1 MARILLT
8 TIGVR
13 GDLNPFMAV
22 ANGLRA
28 RGHEALFAVEPAM
41 ESAVR
46 DEGFANRRLSGDVMR
61 DLSPHLGSILGGSTA
76 LGAARPI
83 VREWLTNGLEAK
95 VNDLV
100 AAGAGVD
107 LMVARAAHL
116 AAPIAAERLGIPW
129 VQLTMTA
136 LTLPSA
142 HANPFTIRTPSGSL
156 ARVMN
161 RGCWSVLEF
170 ATRRLADSRVN
181 QTRSALGLGPA
192 RDVMGRG
199 GHSTELTALVIS
211 PSVSPPRPDW
221 RSHVQVT
228 GYCFWDVP
236 AGWREPSDLNAFL
249 EGGDPVVA
257 VSFGSI
263 APYVGDALA
272 SLYEVGVDAV
282 LAAGARALVIGN
294 RHQVNER
301 VHSIPFAP
309 LSSVYPR
316 CAAAIHHGGP
326 YTVAEALRAGIPAI
340 AVPWGIDQFMSAG
353 DLVRSGAGR
362 ARRARRFT
370 HAAARREVAAILGER
385 AYRRRAEALA
395 AHISQEN
402 GVETLCEKVETALI
416 RSSAASKT

>member
-1 MARILLT
+1 VL
-8 TIGVR
+8 
-13 GDLNPFMAV
+13 
-22 ANGLRA
+22 
-28 RGHEALFAVEPAM
+28 
-41 ESAVR
+41 

-100 AAGAGVD
+100 AAGADVD
-107 LMVARAAHL
+107 LMIARAAHL

-142 HANPFTIRTPSGSL
+142 HANPFLMRAPSGSV

-170 ATRRLADSRVN
+170 ATRRLADARVN
-181 QTRSALGLGPA
+181 QARSAFDLGPTH
-192 RDVMGRG
+192 DVIGRG
-199 GHSTELTALVIS
+199 GQSTALTALVIS
-211 PSVSPPRPDW
+211 PSISPPRPDW
-221 RSHVQVT
+221 QPHVQVT

-236 AGWREPSDLNAFL
+236 AGWSEPSDLSTFL
-249 EGGDPVVA
+249 EVGDPVVA

-272 SLYEVGVDAV
+272 TLYEVAVDAV
-282 LAAGARALVIGN
+282 LAAGARALVIGS

-326 YTVAEALRAGIPAI
+326 YTVAEALRAGIPSL
-340 AVPWGIDQFMSAG
+340 AVPWGIDQFVSAG
-353 DLVRSGAGR
+353 ELVRSGAGR
-362 ARRARRFT
+362 ARRARRFSA
-370 HAAARREVAAILGER
+370 AAARREVSAILGER
-385 AYRRRAEALA
+385 ACRRRAEALA
-395 AHISQEN
+395 VSIHREN
-402 GVETLCEKVETALI
+402 GVETLCEKVEAVLK
-416 RSSAASKT
+416 RSRQASKT

>member
-28 RGHEALFAVEPAM
+28 RGHEAVFAVESAM
-41 ESAVR
+41 ESAVL

-100 AAGAGVD
+100 AAGTDVD
-107 LMVARAAHL
+107 LMIARAAHL

-142 HANPFTIRTPSGSL
+142 YANPFLMRTPSGSV

-161 RGCWSVLEF
+161 RGCWNVLEF
-170 ATRRLADSRVN
+170 TTRRLADARVN
-181 QTRSALGLGPA
+181 QARSAFGLGPA
-192 RDVMGRG
+192 HDVMGRG
-199 GHSTELTALVIS
+199 GHSTALTALVIS
-211 PSVSPPRPDW
+211 PSISPPRPDW
-221 RSHVQVT
+221 LPHVQVT

-236 AGWREPSDLNAFL
+236 AGWSEPSDLSTFL

-263 APYVGDALA
+263 APFVGDALA
-272 SLYEVGVDAV
+272 TLYDVAVDAV

-294 RHQVNER
+294 RRQVNKR

-309 LSSVYPR
+309 LSSVYRR

-326 YTVAEALRAGIPAI
+326 YTLAEALRAGIPSL
-340 AVPWGIDQFMSAG
+340 AVPWGIDQFVSAG
-353 DLVRSGAGR
+353 ELVRSGAGR
-362 ARRARRFT
+362 ARRARRFSP
-370 HAAARREVAAILGER
+370 AAARREATAILDES

-395 AHISQEN
+395 VSVHREN
-402 GVETLCEKVETALI
+402 GVETLCEKVEAILA
-416 RSSAASKT
+416 RSRQASKA